1 MRQEILFLRV
11 QVQEMI
17 AQRVQGMILYMRQQK
32 HYITCSQ
39 FTLVEGIQVHKR
51 GLVIE
56 GGQDLLGEHVLV
68 AAKVAVLYSGWVTL
82 TLTRKQAGC
91 RR

>member
-1 MRQEILFLRV
+1 
-11 QVQEMI
+11 
-17 AQRVQGMILYMRQQK
+17 
-32 HYITCSQ
+32 
-39 FTLVEGIQVHKR
+39 
-51 GLVIE
+51 
-56 GGQDLLGEHVLV
+56 LGEHVLV